1 MEKRKTREN
10 SGGQM
15 FVAQSEAS
23 IIGVLDQIKCFFKI
37 SVDQKNGTLVGQVR
51 QNGLGVC
58 DVIENTN
65 GLSEQ
70 GIGLVCLK

>member
-1 MEKRKTREN
+1 
-10 SGGQM
+10 M
-15 FVAQSEAS
+15 FVAQCEAS
-23 IIGVLDQIKCFFKI
+23 IICVLDQVKWLFKI
-37 SVDQKNGTLVGQVR
+37 SVNQKNGTLVGQVR

-65 GLSEQ
+65 GSSEQ